1 MKFSPE
7 MILAHPA
14 GFFHCFLLYFLIL
27 LWHSYY
33 SQPVKF
39 EDFLHVLWHS
49 YYSQPVKFEDFWHV
63 LCQKYEF
70 SGAILHD
77 FGTKSFFAKC
87 VHF

>member
-27 LWHSYY
+27 
-33 SQPVKF
+33 
-39 EDFLHVLWHS
+39 LWHS